1 VKITFRESFSRDLSK
16 IEDRSLLGR
25 LKQIIDSVEAA
36 EDLQQISNVK
46 RITGSSNL
54 YRIRVGD
61 YQLGIAVEEGA
72 VEFVRCLH
80 RREIYRYF
88 P

>member
-1 VKITFRESFSRDLSK
+1 MRITFRKSFSRDLSK
-16 IEDRSLLGR
+16 IQDQAILARVG
-25 LKQIIDSVEAA
+25 QIISQIEAA

-46 RITGSSNL
+46 KITGSSTL

-61 YQLGIAVEEGA
+61 YRIGVAVQKDA
-72 VEFVRCLH
+72 LEFVRCLH

>member
-1 VKITFRESFSRDLSK
+1 MKITFRESFSRDLSK

-25 LKQIIDSVEAA
+25 VKQIIDSVEAA

-61 YQLGIAVEEGA
+61 YRLGIAVEEGA

-88 P
+88 R

>member
-1 VKITFRESFSRDLSK
+1 MKIAFRKSFSRDLSK

-25 LKQIIDSVEAA
+25 VKQIIDSVEAA

-61 YQLGIAVEEGA
+61 YRMGIAVQEGTI
-72 VEFVRCLH
+72 EFVRCLH

-88 P
+88 R

>member
-1 VKITFRESFSRDLSK
+1 MKITFRESFSRDLSK

-61 YQLGIAVEEGA
+61 YRLGIAVEEGA

-88 P
+88 R